1 MTKELDTMT
10 GYIIKDAIEYRQL
23 NILDQFLEGHNGFI
37 AGGCFKNIF
46 NNEKVKDVDVFFR
59 NKRDYENAVDY
70 YTNKEDNII
79 RKSYSNANVCAFYHR
94 PSGIRIELV
103 KSVFGEPEDVLD
115 NFDFTIT
122 KVARY
127 ISDNEHKV
135 ALHPE
140 FFEHLHLNKLVIDD
154 KLIFPVSTLER
165 MIRYIA
171 YGYLPCRE
179 TKVKL
184 LTTINDLREINN
196 NELSK
201 SLYMGID

>member
-1 MTKELDTMT
+1 MT

-154 KLIFPVSTLER
+154 KLIFPVSTFER

-171 YGYLPCRE
+171 YGYLPCLE
-179 TKVKL
+179 TKAKL
-184 LTTINDLREINN
+184 VDAINSIQNIDENDF
-196 NELSK
+196 SK
-201 SLYMGID
+201 SLYEGLD